1 MKTVLFFDPN
11 LNERGTSIATYDY
24 ANFNETILG
33 NKSIIVSLK
42 NNMLVLYYHV
52 VTQLINIF
60 GFFCL
65 DLFLFVLSETT
76 LRTIQL

>member
-1 MKTVLFFDPN
+1 MGDFWYSLS
-11 LNERGTSIATYDY
+11 LNWDTNGLEYIS
-24 ANFNETILG
+24 TIEEGGRLCL
-33 NKSIIVSLK
+33 SLK

-52 VTQLINIF
+52 VTKLINIF